1 LAIVAAGFQV
11 FMRLTCHLEGMGPP
25 RFIAH
30 RHVTDELISST
41 VDAWLAQRDDEPNGG
56 TDLATIV
63 ARAALGERIQ

>member
-1 LAIVAAGFQV
+1 
-11 FMRLTCHLEGMGPP
+11 MGPP

-30 RHVTDELISST
+30 RHVTDELITST
-41 VDAWLAQRDDEPNGG
+41 VDAWMAQRDDEPNGG